1 MLERKQMHDYQNR
14 GVKHIID
21 NEFCALFLQ
30 MGLGKTVT
38 TLTAIKELID
48 NCIISNVL
56 IIAPKRVAEVTWKD
70 EITNWEHLNGLTI
83 SVISGTAKERREAMK
98 KKADIYTVGRDNIVW
113 LVTELGGVK
122 LPYDM
127 VVIDELTSFKNSSS
141 KRFRALR
148 KVRKFIP
155 RVVGLTGT
163 PTPQGMID
171 LFAQM
176 YLVDGGQRLGKTITA
191 YRDRFFKPGKRNGD
205 IVYEYVLKSPQN
217 ETEQQIS
224 NLISDITISM
234 KAEDYLKM
242 PDRMSLYDYVELPPK
257 AMEAYRTFE
266 REQIIEL
273 INSDEPLTAAT
284 AAALS
289 NKLQQ
294 MAGGR
299 VYDSDRKV
307 IDVHDEKIE
316 KLKEIV
322 EASNGEPVLVAYAF
336 KHEQARIMEALKEF
350 KPRKLETAQD
360 IADWNE
366 GKAPLMVAHP
376 ASVGHGIN
384 IQKGGHILVWFGN
397 TWSLELYQQFNA
409 RLYRQGQM
417 KPVMIHHIVAKN
429 TIDEKIIKALSGKK
443 ETQDGLMNS
452 IKELMEKYKN
462 DK

>member
-14 GVKHIID
+14 AVAHIID
-21 NEFCALFLQ
+21 NECSALFLSC
-30 MGLGKTVT
+30 GLGKTVS

-48 NCIISNVL
+48 SCIISNVL

-70 EITNWEHLNGLTI
+70 EIANWEHLSGLTI
-83 SVISGTAKERREAMK
+83 SVIAGTAKERRAAIGE
-98 KKADIYTVGRDNIVW
+98 KADIYTIGRDNIVW
-113 LVTELGGVK
+113 LVTEMGGVK

-163 PTPQGMID
+163 PSPNGLID

-176 YLVDGGQRLGKTITA
+176 YLIDEGQRLGKSITA
-191 YRDRFFKPGKRNGD
+191 YRDRFFKPDKRNGD
-205 IVYEYVLKSPQN
+205 IVYSYTLKSPQE
-217 ETEQQIS
+217 ETEKQIS
-224 NLISDITISM
+224 DLIGDITISM
-234 KAEDYLKM
+234 EAEDYLKM
-242 PDRMSLYDYVELPPK
+242 PDRMPIYDYVELPPK
-257 AMEAYRTFE
+257 AMEAYTTFE
-266 REQIIEL
+266 REQVIEL
-273 INSDEPLTAAT
+273 INSDTPLTAAS
-284 AAALS
+284 AAALG

-299 VYDSDRKV
+299 VYDEDKKV

-316 KLKEIV
+316 KLKEII

-336 KHEQARIMEALKEF
+336 KHEQVRIMEALKEF

-384 IQKGGHILVWFGN
+384 IQKGGHILVWFGM

-429 TIDEKIIKALSGKK
+429 TIDEKIIKSLDGKR
-443 ETQDGLMNS
+443 ETQDGLMRS
-452 IKELMEKYKN
+452 IKELMEFYSKK
-462 DK
+462 

>member
-1 MLERKQMHDYQNR
+1 MLQRKQMHDYQNR
-14 GVKHIID
+14 AVAHIID
-21 NEFCALFLQ
+21 NECSALFLT
-30 MGLGKTVT
+30 MGLGKTVS
-38 TLTAIKELID
+38 TLTAIKELLD
-48 NCIISNVL
+48 SCIISNVL

-70 EITNWEHLNGLTI
+70 EIANWEHLNGLTI
-83 SVISGTAKERREAMK
+83 SVIAGTVKERREAMG

-113 LVTELGGVK
+113 LVTEHGGIK

-163 PTPQGMID
+163 PSPNGLID

-176 YLVDGGQRLGKTITA
+176 YLIDQGQRLGKTITA

-205 IVYEYVLKSPQN
+205 IVYEYELKSPQN
-217 ETEQQIS
+217 ETEQQIG

-234 KAEDYLKM
+234 EADDYLKM

-284 AAALS
+284 AAALG

-360 IADWNE
+360 IADWNG
-366 GKAPLMVAHP
+366 GKAPLMVVHP
-376 ASVGHGIN
+376 ASIGHGIN

-409 RLYRQGQM
+409 RLYRQGQD

-429 TIDEKIIKALSGKK
+429 TIDEKIIKSLSGKK

-452 IKELMEKYKN
+452 IKELMEFYSKK
-462 DK
+462 

>member
-1 MLERKQMHDYQNR
+1 MLERNQMHDYQNR

-21 NEFCALFLQ
+21 NECCALFLQ

-70 EITNWEHLNGLTI
+70 EIANWEHLNGLTI
-83 SVISGTAKERREAMK
+83 SVIAGTVKERREAIG
-98 KKADIYTVGRDNIVW
+98 KKADIYTIGRDNIVW
-113 LVTELGGVK
+113 LVMEYGGVK
-122 LPYDM
+122 IPYDM
-127 VVIDELTSFKNSSS
+127 VVIDELSSFKNHAS
-141 KRFRALR
+141 KRFKALR

-163 PTPQGMID
+163 PSPNGLID

-176 YLVDGGQRLGKTITA
+176 YLIDEGQRLGKSITA

-205 IVYEYVLKSPQN
+205 IVYEYVLKSPQE

-224 NLISDITISM
+224 DLISDITISM

-266 REQIIEL
+266 REQVIEL

-284 AAALS
+284 AAALG

-299 VYDSDRKV
+299 VYDEDKKV

-316 KLKEIV
+316 KLREIV

-336 KHEQARIMEALKEF
+336 KHEQDRIMEALKEF

-366 GKAPLMVAHP
+366 GKASLMVAHP
-376 ASVGHGIN
+376 ASIGHGIN
-384 IQKGGHILVWFGN
+384 IQKGGHILVWFGM

-429 TIDEKIIKALSGKK
+429 TIDEKIVKALEGKK
-443 ETQDGLMNS
+443 QTQDGLMES
-452 IKELMEKYKN
+452 IKELMEFYSKK
-462 DK
+462 

>member
-14 GVKHIID
+14 AVAHIID
-21 NEFCALFLQ
+21 NECSALFLQ
-30 MGLGKTVT
+30 MGLGKTVS

-48 NCIISNVL
+48 SCIISNVL

-70 EITNWEHLNGLTI
+70 EIANWKHLNGLTI
-83 SVISGTAKERREAMK
+83 SVIAGTAKERREAMK
-98 KKADIYTVGRDNIVW
+98 KKADIYTIGRDNIVW

-127 VVIDELTSFKNSSS
+127 VVIDELSSFKNSSS

-163 PTPQGMID
+163 PSPNGLID

-176 YLVDGGQRLGKTITA
+176 YLIDEGQRLGKSITA

-224 NLISDITISM
+224 DLISDITISM
-234 KAEDYLKM
+234 TADDYLKM

-257 AMEAYRTFE
+257 AMAQYKEFE
-266 REQIIEL
+266 KEQVLEL
-273 INSDEPLTAAT
+273 INSDEPLTAAS
-284 AAALS
+284 AAALG

-299 VYDSDRKV
+299 VYDADRKV

-366 GKAPLMVAHP
+366 GKAPLMIAHP

-384 IQKGGHILVWFGN
+384 IQKGGHILVWFGI

-417 KPVMIHHIVAKN
+417 KPVMIHHIIAKN
-429 TIDEKIIKALSGKK
+429 TIDEKIIKALEGKK
-443 ETQDGLMNS
+443 HTQDGLMES
-452 IKELMEKYKN
+452 IKELMEFYSKK
-462 DK
+462 